1 MKFLAAA
8 IVALLATPVIA
19 EPLRLV
25 TEDYPPYAFR
35 ENGVLKGTSVEQI
48 ELMMKATGQ
57 EHTIEMMPWAR
68 ALALAETQPMYC
80 VFTTTHNAERD
91 GKFKWVEPLLWGR
104 TLLIRRAGSHVDPA
118 DIEAAAGYRVGATR
132 DDFTVDLL
140 RAAGFTKLDLASDF
154 NLNLKKLLAG
164 RIEMMPV
171 AEDYYAKLRRD
182 KVEIERVLVLSEQI
196 LSLACNKSVPD
207 AEIARM
213 RTALGNLIAD
223 GTQAALFRKYGLE
236 IQSQ

>member
-1 MKFLAAA
+1 MKVLLAA

-35 ENGVLKGTSVEQI
+35 ENGILKGTSVEQI

-57 EHTIEMMPWAR
+57 AHTIEMMPWAR

-91 GKFKWVEPLLWGR
+91 GRFKWVEPLLWGR
-104 TLLIRRAGSHVDPA
+104 TLLIRREGSGV
-118 DIEAAAGYRVGATR
+118 EAADLKAASAYRVGATR
-132 DDFTVDLL
+132 DDFTVNLL
-140 RAAGFTKLDLASDF
+140 KSAGFDKLDLASDF
-154 NLNLKKLLAG
+154 NLSLKKLLAG
-164 RIEMMPV
+164 RIDLMPV
-171 AEDYYAKLRRD
+171 TEDYYAKLRRD
-182 KVEIERVLVLSEQI
+182 HVAVERVVVLSEQI
-196 LSLACNKSVPD
+196 FSLACNTSVPD
-207 AEIARM
+207 AEIAKM
-213 RTALGNLIAD
+213 QTALGKLIAD
-223 GTQAALFRKYGLE
+223 GTQAALFRKYGLA